1 MAWQRPT
8 LSTLITRVQAD
19 LTSRIDGIT
28 TILRRSVL
36 GVLARVL
43 AGACHEIYGYLAW
56 LSRQILPDTAEAE
69 YLARWSQIWG
79 VTRIAAT
86 YATGTVTFAG
96 EDGSIIPAGA
106 ELQRRDEVTYATD
119 EAAVISGGTAIVAV
133 TASDPGSDSNTEA
146 GASLT
151 LASTISGVVSTA
163 TVATALTGGSDKETD
178 SSLRARL
185 LTRIQEPP
193 HGGADF
199 DYTSWALEVSG
210 VTRAWS
216 YPLWLGLGT
225 VGVCF
230 VRDDDDDI
238 IPDATEIAAVQ
249 DYIDSVRPVTA
260 DVTVFA
266 PTAVPL
272 DFEITLTPN
281 TAAVQAAVQAELEDL
296 LRREAEPE
304 DGSGS
309 GTILISHIR
318 EAISIAA
325 GETDHVLTSPVAN
338 VTHNTGEMATMG
350 TITWG

>member
-8 LSTLITRVQAD
+8 LTALIARTQAD
-19 LTSRIDGIT
+19 FTSRIDGIT

-69 YLARWSQIWG
+69 FLERWARIWG

-86 YATGTVTFAG
+86 YAAGTVSFSG
-96 EDGSIIPAGA
+96 ENGSIIPAGT
-106 ELQRRDEVTYATD
+106 ELQRQDEVTFRTD
-119 EAAVISGGTAIVAV
+119 DAAVISGGAAIVSV
-133 TASDPGSDSNTEA
+133 TASESGADSNTEA
-146 GASLT
+146 GASLALT
-151 LASTISGVVSTA
+151 SSISGVTNTA
-163 TVATALTGGSDKETD
+163 TVTTALAGGADRETD

-185 LTRIQEPP
+185 VNRIQEPP

-199 DYTSWALEVSG
+199 DYTAWALEVSG
-210 VTRAWS
+210 VTRAWTF
-216 YPLWLGLGT
+216 PLWLGVGT

-238 IPDATEIAAVQ
+238 IPAATEIDEVQ
-249 DYIDSVRPVTA
+249 DYIDARRPVTV
-260 DVTVFA
+260 DLTVFA
-266 PTAVPL
+266 PTGVPL

-281 TAAVQAAVQAELEDL
+281 TATVQAAVQAELEDL

-304 DGSGS
+304 DGAGS

-325 GETDHVLTSPVAN
+325 GETDHVLTAPVAN
-338 VTHNTGEMATMG
+338 VTHGTGEMAIMG